1 MLETCPLVF
10 PLPGSHR
17 VQHPMLAPR
26 PTRNDLEG
34 MLLIPFLYPMARSAV
49 VSPTSG
55 WHTPTTAGSWL
66 TWVPR
71 RVMEAHRV
79 CTGRRTPVP
88 CLMSGS
94 VKTKLS
100 TQIEA
105 FQWGCLLTRGIAD
118 REKSQPQAWQPHTVS
133 AC

>member
-1 MLETCPLVF
+1 MMCKRHLQPQRGVSLLETCPLVF

-34 MLLIPFLYPMARSAV
+34 TLLVPFLYPMARSAV

-66 TWVPR
+66 AWVPPPLTPSHGSTR
-71 RVMEAHRV
+71 SAHWKAD
-79 CTGRRTPVP
+79 TSP
-88 CLMSGS
+88 
-94 VKTKLS
+94 LS
-100 TQIEA
+100 DERLSENEA
-105 FQWGCLLTRGIAD
+105 FHTDRGL
-118 REKSQPQAWQPHTVS
+118 SVGLS
-133 AC
+133 AETWNC